1 MGAGETQSDQCFH
14 QGPSVGGGDGA
25 HGRRGGGGGQ
35 IKPMCLVHI
44 LAPLDNQY
52 SNNQIFCEWSNQ
64 LICNQCSIESIN
76 HIPNWVGVEETQNDL
91 CFHRGSYLGGVDG
104 AQGHGGKIK
113 PMSLVHILAPFDNR

>member
-25 HGRRGGGGGQ
+25 HGRRGGGGQ

-44 LAPLDNQY
+44 FAPLDNLY
-52 SNNQIFCEWSNQ
+52 SINQIFCEWSNQ

-76 HIPNWVGVEETQNDL
+76 HIRNWVGAGEMQSEQFLHQGPYV
-91 CFHRGSYLGGVDG
+91 GGV
-104 AQGHGGKIK
+104 
-113 PMSLVHILAPFDNR
+113 PLVYQFFFRARVLFAKKQWRAYKTK